1 MSDQADR
8 IIIKKA
14 LADMEVKLREL
25 EILYEKY
32 FSKNEKR
39 EPIREREDLAKRLRQ
54 FVNRKIMQTELNFRY
69 QNLATRFHSYAQH
82 WDRIVRM
89 IEEGKYSRGQ
99 PGGAHGATAPKAS
112 APSRDEAQVDSLYD
126 EFMKVRQSCE
136 IGGKAPERAQ
146 IAAFLEQQKEKIAQK
161 IGSSNVNLTV
171 QVVAENGKPKIK
183 VKVKKN

>member
-1 MSDQADR
+1 MSDQTDR

-32 FSKNEKR
+32 FSKIEKR
-39 EPIREREDLAKRLRQ
+39 EPIREREDLARRLRY
-54 FVNRKIMQTELNFRY
+54 FVNRQIIQTDMRFKY
-69 QNLATRFHSYAQH
+69 QNLAARFHSYVQH
-82 WDRIVRM
+82 WDRIVRL

-99 PGGAHGATAPKAS
+99 PGGVHGAPAPKAS
-112 APSRDEAQVDSLYD
+112 VPSRDEAQVDSLYE
-126 EFMKVRQSCE
+126 EFIKVRQSCE

-146 IAAFLEQQKEKIAQK
+146 IAAFLEQQKEKIAQRM
-161 IGSSNVNLTV
+161 GSSNVNLSV